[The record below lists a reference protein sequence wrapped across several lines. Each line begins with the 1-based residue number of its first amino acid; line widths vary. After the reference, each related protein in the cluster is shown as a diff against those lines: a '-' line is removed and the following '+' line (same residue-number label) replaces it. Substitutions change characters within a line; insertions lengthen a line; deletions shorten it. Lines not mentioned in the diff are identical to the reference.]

1 MIFGIGTD
9 IVDINRIKKM
19 ESLGTFAKKILSEK
33 ELLIFNDL
41 KEEKKISY
49 LSKQF
54 AGKEAISKAIG
65 TGISG
70 GLTLKEIEIFRDEKG
85 KPYMQ
90 PLIRLANLGINKTH
104 VSLSDEK
111 DYAIAFVILEKWRI
125 LFY

>member
-9 IVDINRIKKM
+9 IVDINRIKNID
-19 ESLGTFAKKILSEK
+19 SLNAFANKILSEN
-33 ELLIFNDL
+33 ELNIFGDL
-41 KEEKKISY
+41 KEGKEASY

-70 GLTLKEIEIFRDEKG
+70 DIKFKEIEILRDESG
-85 KPYMQ
+85 KPIFN
-90 PLIRLANLGINKTH
+90 PLENLKEILANLGITKTH

-111 DYAIAFVILEKWRI
+111 DYAIAFVILEK
-125 LFY
+125 

>member
-9 IVDINRIKKM
+9 IVDINRIKSM
-19 ESLGTFAKKILSEK
+19 DSLSTFANKILSENEIK
-33 ELLIFNDL
+33 VFSDL
-41 KEEKKISY
+41 KEGKQATY

-70 GLTLKEIEIFRDEKG
+70 DIKFKEIEILRDERGRPIFNPVKNL
-85 KPYMQ
+85 KD
-90 PLIRLANLGINKTH
+90 ILANLGITKTH

-111 DYAIAFVILEKWRI
+111 DYAIAFAILEK
-125 LFY
+125 

>member
-9 IVDINRIKKM
+9 IVDINRIKSM
-19 ESLGTFAKKILSEK
+19 DSLSAFANKILSENEIK
-33 ELLIFNDL
+33 VFSDL
-41 KEEKKISY
+41 KEGKQATY

-70 GLTLKEIEIFRDEKG
+70 DIKFKEIEILRDERGRPIFNPIENLKE
-85 KPYMQ
+85 
-90 PLIRLANLGINKTH
+90 ILANLGITKTH

-111 DYAIAFVILEKWRI
+111 DYAIAFAILEK
-125 LFY
+125 

>member
-9 IVDINRIKKM
+9 IVDINRIKSM
-19 ESLGTFAKKILSEK
+19 DSSSAFANKILSENEIK
-33 ELLIFNDL
+33 AFSDL
-41 KEEKKISY
+41 EEGKQAIY

-70 GLTLKEIEIFRDEKG
+70 DIKFKEIEILRDERGRPIFNPVENLKE
-85 KPYMQ
+85 
-90 PLIRLANLGINKTH
+90 IFANLGITKTH

-111 DYAIAFVILEKWRI
+111 DYAIAFAILEK
-125 LFY
+125 

>member
-9 IVDINRIKKM
+9 IVDINRIKSM
-19 ESLGTFAKKILSEK
+19 DSLSTFANKILSENEIK
-33 ELLIFNDL
+33 VFSDL
-41 KEEKKISY
+41 KEGKQATY

-70 GLTLKEIEIFRDEKG
+70 DIKFKEIEILRDERGRPIFNPVENLKE
-85 KPYMQ
+85 
-90 PLIRLANLGINKTH
+90 ILANLGITKTH

-111 DYAIAFVILEKWRI
+111 DYAIAFAILEK
-125 LFY
+125 

>member
-9 IVDINRIKKM
+9 IVDINRIKSM
-19 ESLGTFAKKILSEK
+19 DSLSSFANKILSENEIK
-33 ELLIFNDL
+33 VFSDL
-41 KEEKKISY
+41 KEGKQATY

-70 GLTLKEIEIFRDEKG
+70 DIKFKEIEILRDESG
-85 KPYMQ
+85 KPIFN
-90 PLIRLANLGINKTH
+90 PVKNLKEILANLGITKTH

-111 DYAIAFVILEKWRI
+111 DYAIAFAILEK
-125 LFY
+125 

>member
-9 IVDINRIKKM
+9 IVDINRIKSM
-19 ESLGTFAKKILSEK
+19 DSLSAFANKILSENEIK
-33 ELLIFNDL
+33 VFNDL
-41 KEEKKISY
+41 EEGKQAIY

-70 GLTLKEIEIFRDEKG
+70 DIKFKEIEILRDERGRPIFNPVENLKE
-85 KPYMQ
+85 
-90 PLIRLANLGINKTH
+90 ILANLGITKTH

-111 DYAIAFVILEKWRI
+111 DYAIAFAILEK
-125 LFY
+125 

>member
-9 IVDINRIKKM
+9 IVDINRIKSM
-19 ESLGTFAKKILSEK
+19 DSLSTFANKILSENEIK
-33 ELLIFNDL
+33 VFSDL
-41 KEEKKISY
+41 EEGKQTTY

-70 GLTLKEIEIFRDEKG
+70 DIKFKEIEILRDERGRPIFNPVENLKE
-85 KPYMQ
+85 
-90 PLIRLANLGINKTH
+90 ILANLGITKTH

-111 DYAIAFVILEKWRI
+111 DYAIAFAILEK
-125 LFY
+125 

>member
-9 IVDINRIKKM
+9 IVDINRIKSM
-19 ESLGTFAKKILSEK
+19 DSLSAFANKILSKNEIK
-33 ELLIFNDL
+33 VFSDL
-41 KEEKKISY
+41 EEGKQAIY

-70 GLTLKEIEIFRDEKG
+70 DIKFKEIEILRDERGRPIFNPVENLKE
-85 KPYMQ
+85 
-90 PLIRLANLGINKTH
+90 ILANLGITKTH

-111 DYAIAFVILEKWRI
+111 DYAIAFAILEK
-125 LFY
+125 

>member
-9 IVDINRIKKM
+9 IVDINRIKSM
-19 ESLGTFAKKILSEK
+19 DSLSAFANKILSENEIK
-33 ELLIFNDL
+33 VFSDL
-41 KEEKKISY
+41 EEEKQATY

-70 GLTLKEIEIFRDEKG
+70 DIKFKEIEILRDERGRPIFNPVENLKE
-85 KPYMQ
+85 
-90 PLIRLANLGINKTH
+90 ILANLGITKTH

-111 DYAIAFVILEKWRI
+111 DYAIAFAILEK
-125 LFY
+125 

>member
-9 IVDINRIKKM
+9 IVDINRIKSM
-19 ESLGTFAKKILSEK
+19 DSLSAFADKILSKNEIK
-33 ELLIFNDL
+33 VFSNL
-41 KEEKKISY
+41 EEGKQTTY

-70 GLTLKEIEIFRDEKG
+70 DIKFKEIEILRDERGRPIFNPVENLKD
-85 KPYMQ
+85 
-90 PLIRLANLGINKTH
+90 ILANLGIAKTH

-111 DYAIAFVILEKWRI
+111 DYAIAFAILEK
-125 LFY
+125 

>member
-9 IVDINRIKKM
+9 IVDINRIKSM
-19 ESLGTFAKKILSEK
+19 DSLSTFANKILSENEIK
-33 ELLIFNDL
+33 VFSDL
-41 KEEKKISY
+41 EEKKQATY

-70 GLTLKEIEIFRDEKG
+70 DIKFKEIEILRDEIGRPIFNPVENLKE
-85 KPYMQ
+85 
-90 PLIRLANLGINKTH
+90 ILANLGITKTH

-111 DYAIAFVILEKWRI
+111 DYAIAFAILEK
-125 LFY
+125 

>member
-9 IVDINRIKKM
+9 IVDINRIKSM
-19 ESLGTFAKKILSEK
+19 DSLSAFANKILSENEIK
-33 ELLIFNDL
+33 VFSDL
-41 KEEKKISY
+41 EEGKQAIY

-70 GLTLKEIEIFRDEKG
+70 DIKFKEIEILRDERGRPIFNPVENLKE
-85 KPYMQ
+85 
-90 PLIRLANLGINKTH
+90 ILANLGIAKTH

-111 DYAIAFVILEKWRI
+111 DYAIAFAILEK
-125 LFY
+125 

>member
-9 IVDINRIKKM
+9 IVDINRIKSM
-19 ESLGTFAKKILSEK
+19 DSSSAFANKILSENEIK
-33 ELLIFNDL
+33 VFSDL
-41 KEEKKISY
+41 EEGKQTTY

-70 GLTLKEIEIFRDEKG
+70 DIKFKEIEILRDERGRPIFNPVENLKE
-85 KPYMQ
+85 
-90 PLIRLANLGINKTH
+90 ILANLGITKTH

-111 DYAIAFVILEKWRI
+111 DYAIAFAILEK
-125 LFY
+125 

>member
-9 IVDINRIKKM
+9 IVDINRIKNTD
-19 ESLGTFAKKILSEK
+19 SLNTLANKILSEN
-33 ELLIFNDL
+33 ELNIFGDL
-41 KEEKKISY
+41 KEGKQATY

-70 GLTLKEIEIFRDEKG
+70 DIKFKEIEILRDESG
-85 KPYMQ
+85 KPIFN
-90 PLIRLANLGINKTH
+90 PVKNLKEILANLGITKTH

-111 DYAIAFVILEKWRI
+111 DYAIAFVILEK
-125 LFY
+125 

>member
-9 IVDINRIKKM
+9 IVDINRIKSID
-19 ESLGTFAKKILSEK
+19 SLSTFANKILSENEIK
-33 ELLIFNDL
+33 VFSDL
-41 KEEKKISY
+41 KEGKQATY

-70 GLTLKEIEIFRDEKG
+70 DIKFKEIEILRDERGRPIFNPIENLKE
-85 KPYMQ
+85 
-90 PLIRLANLGINKTH
+90 ILANLGITKTH

-111 DYAIAFVILEKWRI
+111 DYAIAFAILEK
-125 LFY
+125 

>member
-9 IVDINRIKKM
+9 IVDISRIRKM
-19 ESLGTFAKKILSEK
+19 DSLDTFAKKILSK
-33 ELLIFNDL
+33 QELLIFNDI
-41 KEEKKISY
+41 KEEKKHLH

-54 AGKEAISKAIG
+54 AAKEAVSKAFG

-70 GLTLKEIEIFRDEKG
+70 DLTLSEIEIFRDEKG

-90 PLIRLANLGINKTH
+90 PLNRLDDLGISKTH

-111 DYAIAFVILEKWRI
+111 DYAIAFVILEK
-125 LFY
+125 

>member
-9 IVDINRIKKM
+9 IVDINRIKSM
-19 ESLGTFAKKILSEK
+19 DSLSAFANKILSENEIK
-33 ELLIFNDL
+33 VFSDL
-41 KEEKKISY
+41 EEGKQTTY

-70 GLTLKEIEIFRDEKG
+70 DIKFKEIEILRDERGRPIFNPVENLKE
-85 KPYMQ
+85 
-90 PLIRLANLGINKTH
+90 ILANLGITKTH

-111 DYAIAFVILEKWRI
+111 DYAIAFAILEK
-125 LFY
+125 

>member
-9 IVDINRIKKM
+9 IVDINRIKSM
-19 ESLGTFAKKILSEK
+19 DSLSAFANKILSENEIK
-33 ELLIFNDL
+33 VFSDL
-41 KEEKKISY
+41 EEGKQATY

-70 GLTLKEIEIFRDEKG
+70 DIKFKEIEILRDERGRPIFNPVENLKE
-85 KPYMQ
+85 
-90 PLIRLANLGINKTH
+90 ILANLGITKTN

-111 DYAIAFVILEKWRI
+111 DYAIAFAILEK
-125 LFY
+125 

>member
-9 IVDINRIKKM
+9 IVDINRIKNTD
-19 ESLGTFAKKILSEK
+19 SLNTLANKILSEN
-33 ELLIFNDL
+33 ELNIFGDL
-41 KEEKKISY
+41 KEGKEASY

-70 GLTLKEIEIFRDEKG
+70 DIKFKEIEILRDESG
-85 KPYMQ
+85 KPIFN
-90 PLIRLANLGINKTH
+90 PLENLKEILANLGITKTH

-111 DYAIAFVILEKWRI
+111 DYAIAFVILEK
-125 LFY
+125 

>member
-9 IVDINRIKKM
+9 IVDINRIKSM
-19 ESLGTFAKKILSEK
+19 DSLSTFANKILSENEIK
-33 ELLIFNDL
+33 VFSDL
-41 KEEKKISY
+41 EEGKQATY

-70 GLTLKEIEIFRDEKG
+70 DIKFKEIEILRDEIG
-85 KPYMQ
+85 RPIFN
-90 PLIRLANLGINKTH
+90 PLENLKDILANLGIAKTH

-111 DYAIAFVILEKWRI
+111 DYAIAFAILEK
-125 LFY
+125 